1 MKTNLFSGFT
11 KSKCFK
17 LATLFL
23 FLLGMNSAFA
33 QTSPSTLEGVVLDSY
48 GTLPGAE
55 IKLKGTEIGTVT
67 DLSGRFSIKNV
78 PSGET
83 TLSITFLGYQTYE
96 KTLNL
101 EAGGSMDLGE
111 ITLKQDYSELKEVVV
126 KSTYR
131 PSQARALSIQK
142 KSAAIMN
149 VLAADAIGKLPDRN
163 AAEAVQRIQ
172 GVSIERDHGEGRY
185 VSVRGAPLK
194 WNSNLINGNRL
205 PAAVGTSDGLGTGS
219 DRSVP
224 LDIFPS
230 ELIQYVQLSKAIT
243 PDMEGDAIG
252 GSVNFITRTAPYER
266 TLNVNL
272 AGGYNNQAQD
282 GSYNASVLYGD
293 RFFNDKLGIIISGA
307 AWERNWGTDNYEVGY
322 NADLEDPNQQFS
334 VSQLELRDYLGKR
347 STLGLNVGA
356 EYNFNDDHKIFFRGI
371 STSFEDDER
380 SREFLFLFN
389 EDAAQIRQRKA
400 IWGTYLSGGEFGGE
414 HQLTEKTSLSWKG
427 ATYRTKANLG
437 STPTPNPDEGAG
449 LLLGIFRQA
458 NVGFQGL
465 SPDGYKY
472 LEGDAPQGVAGDPF
486 NNIQPNMANPLSP
499 DQLFIENLLNFEQS
513 SEEQDY
519 IGQLDVEH
527 EASDKLTLKFGG
539 KFRSKTRSEASP
551 LTIFVPGALVGVPD
565 SPFPFLNNYET
576 EAFPSNG
583 GFLTELG
590 ENYNDQLVDQV
601 TQDELLNLFRPE
613 SIDELNAIRIR
624 QDEKNPSSAASF
636 FEGTENVF
644 AGYAMLTYNINEKL
658 SFIGGF
664 RNEMTSI
671 DYTGNKVI
679 LDEDENPSIVVAE
692 GNRTTNAFLPMAHL
706 KYSPEDNINI
716 RAAYT
721 RTFARPSFGSLNP
734 GTTQND
740 AFQVISRGNPDL
752 KPTFSDNFDL
762 MGEYFFDNVGVLSGG
777 VFYKRITDDIFNSTS
792 QQNIN
797 GLLYTITE
805 PRNLENGYLVGFE
818 AGLSKRLDFLP
829 GVLSGFGV
837 DVNYTYTDSEVDV
850 PVFNVNGAGTIE
862 KSILKQPLPN
872 QSQHLYN
879 ASLFYEKYGI
889 LARIAANYKGK
900 NVVGFSE
907 FGPEHNRWYDENL
920 TIDFSAAYAFNNKV
934 RVFLELNNLTNEP
947 LRYFHGNVNRPEQ
960 VEYYSLRGQ
969 LGISYQLF

>member
-1 MKTNLFSGFT
+1 MKTNLFLGFT
-11 KSKCFK
+11 KSKKIGVIVVTF
-17 LATLFL
+17 
-23 FLLGMNSAFA
+23 FLLGMYTAIAQNSN
-33 QTSPSTLEGVVLDSY
+33 STLEGVVIDSY
-48 GTLPGAE
+48 GALPGAE
-55 IKLKGTEIGTVT
+55 IKIKDTNLGTIT
-67 DLSGRFSIKNV
+67 DMSGQFSIKNI
-78 PSGET
+78 PSGEF
-83 TLSITFLGYQTYE
+83 TLSISFLGYKTYE
-96 KTLNL
+96 KSLNIEN
-101 EAGGSMDLGE
+101 EASMNLGE
-111 ITLKQDYSELKEVVV
+111 ITLKQDYGELEEVVV

-131 PSQARALSIQK
+131 PSQARALSLQK

-252 GSVNFITRTAPYER
+252 GSVNFITRTAPNER

-272 AGGYNNQAQD
+272 AGGYNNQAED
-282 GSYNASVLYGD
+282 GSYNASILYGD
-293 RFFNDKLGIIISGA
+293 RFFNDKLGIIVSGA
-307 AWERNWGTDNYEVGY
+307 IWERNWGTDNYEAIY
-322 NADLEDPNQQFS
+322 NANLEDPVQQFS
-334 VSQLELRDYLGKR
+334 VAQLELRDYLGKR

-356 EYNFNDDHKIFFRGI
+356 EYNFNEDNKVYFRGI
-371 STSFEDDER
+371 STSFEDDEK

-389 EDAAQIRQRKA
+389 EDAAQLRQRKA
-400 IWGTYLSGGEFGGE
+400 IFGIYLSGGEFGGD
-414 HQLTEKTSLSWKG
+414 HQLSPKTSLSWKG
-427 ATYRTKANLG
+427 ATYKTKANLG

-449 LLLGIFRQA
+449 LLLGIFRQE

-465 SPDGYKY
+465 SPDGFKY
-472 LEGDAPQGVAGDPF
+472 LEGDAPQGVVGDPF

-499 DQLFIENLLNFEQS
+499 DQIFIETLLNFEQS
-513 SEEQDY
+513 SEEEDF
-519 IGQLDVEH
+519 IGQIDFEH
-527 EASDKLTLKFGG
+527 ESSDKLKLKFGG

-565 SPFPFLNNYET
+565 SPFPLLNNYET
-576 EAFPSNG
+576 ESFPSNG

-601 TQDELLNLFRPE
+601 TQDELLNLFTPE
-613 SIDELNAIRIR
+613 SIDELNAVRIR
-624 QDEKNPSSAASF
+624 QDENNPSSAASF

-644 AGYAMLTYNINEKL
+644 AGYAMLTYKVNEKL
-658 SFIGGF
+658 SFIGGI
-664 RNEMTSI
+664 RNEVTTI
-671 DYTGNKVI
+671 DYTGNKVVI
-679 LDEDENPSIVVAE
+679 DENEEPMIVEAK
-692 GNRTTNAFLPMAHL
+692 GSRTTNAFLPMAHL
-706 KYSPEDNINI
+706 KYSPKDNINI

-734 GTTQND
+734 GATQND
-740 AFQVISRGNPDL
+740 VFQVISRGNPDL
-752 KPTFSDNFDL
+752 EPTFSDNFDL
-762 MGEYFFDNVGVLSGG
+762 MGEYFFDNVGILSGG

-797 GLLYTITE
+797 GLVYTINE
-805 PRNLENGYLVGFE
+805 PRNLENGYLFGME
-818 AGLSKRLDFLP
+818 IGLSKRLEFLP
-829 GVLSGFGV
+829 GILSGFGI
-837 DVNYTYTDSEVDV
+837 DVNYTFTDSEVDV
-850 PVFNVNGAGTIE
+850 PVFDINQVGEIE

-872 QSQHLYN
+872 QSKHLYN
-879 ASLFYEKYGI
+879 ASIFYEKYGI
-889 LARIAANYKGK
+889 LARVAANYKGK

-920 TIDFSAAYAFNNKV
+920 TIDFSAAYAFNNKL
-934 RVFLELNNLTNEP
+934 RLFLELNNLTNEP